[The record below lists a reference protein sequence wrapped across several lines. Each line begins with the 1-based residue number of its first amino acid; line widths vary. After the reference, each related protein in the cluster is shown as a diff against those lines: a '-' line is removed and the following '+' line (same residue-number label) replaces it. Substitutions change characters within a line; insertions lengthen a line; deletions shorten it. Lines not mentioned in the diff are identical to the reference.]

1 MFGLFFENSI
11 YNFSSVQTLKERE
24 GRFGKS
30 SIDTERATFQ
40 TLVTVFAQKFLPFID
55 KCLKR
60 IFPVNQQ
67 ILVTSDVKIVLDTE
81 KILDDIPLKDVLGE
95 LHQLESI
102 KDEQKDEQYVID
114 RVSVIAQEIENE

>member
-1 MFGLFFENSI
+1 M
-11 YNFSSVQTLKERE
+11 
-24 GRFGKS
+24 
-30 SIDTERATFQ
+30 
-40 TLVTVFAQKFLPFID
+40 
-55 KCLKR
+55 KR

-81 KILDDIPLKDVLGE
+81 KILDEIPLKDVLGE